1 MRMMVSLADTN
12 IQKRR
17 RTNINTGRIRRC
29 NLPRRLP
36 RRRPHRRRRH
46 ARHHGASTTPRR
58 PLNRHLRLVPFRDGA
73 GPALRLLDAGG
84 AQGTESGQGG
94 GAGSVQRDQ
103 LVQQP
108 RSVRGGRDGDWVFQ
122 ESGDWEF
129 GSGTYGHDQD
139 VAGGCG
145 DVFGVQGYA
154 DIVSL

>member
-1 MRMMVSLADTN
+1 MTGHGG
-12 IQKRR
+12 
-17 RTNINTGRIRRC
+17 RTPDLDGDEDDGEFVPGNPTGITLLTECRIRRC

-94 GAGSVQRDQ
+94 RAGSVQRDQ

-122 ESGDWEF
+122 ESGDWEL
-129 GSGTYGHDQD
+129 G
-139 VAGGCG
+139 
-145 DVFGVQGYA
+145 
-154 DIVSL
+154 